1 MRKRIFLPVVL
12 IVNCALSFCN
22 FGLCAS
28 YPQRIVSLCP
38 AITEQLYLLGAEDKL
53 IGCTIYC
60 NRPPQAE
67 SKEKIGTVVKINLEK
82 IVSLNPDLIIATPL
96 SDPQA
101 IAKLKDLGIK
111 VAVFSSPENF
121 AGLCSQFIEL
131 SRIVGREDEAEKLI
145 RQIEAQVSDIIGK
158 VRDLPKPKVFVQVGA
173 KPLVTVTERS
183 FINDFIK
190 FAGGINVAS
199 SETTAL
205 YSREEVIRKNPD
217 VILIVTMG
225 IAGEKEMEIWK
236 RYTTIEA
243 VKSKRIYIVDS
254 DKICSPTPL
263 SFVQTLKELVV
274 LLHSE
279 TSRGQR

>member
-1 MRKRIFLPVVL
+1 MKRIILLGAL
-12 IVNCALSFCN
+12 IVNCALGSYD
-22 FGLCAS
+22 FGFCAS
-28 YPQRIVSLCP
+28 CPQRIVSLCP
-38 AITEQLYLLGAEDKL
+38 SITEQLYLLGAEDRL
-53 IGCTIYC
+53 AGCTVYC
-60 NRPPQAE
+60 NRPPEAKN
-67 SKEKIGTVVKINLEK
+67 KEKIGTVVEINLEK
-82 IVSLNPDLIIATPL
+82 IVSLKPDLIIATPL

-101 IAKLKDLGIK
+101 IAKLKDLGID

-121 AGLCSQFIEL
+121 SGLCSQFIEL
-131 SRIVGREDEAEKLI
+131 SRIVGRKEEAERLI
-145 RQIEAQVSDIIGK
+145 RQIEEQVSNIAER

-173 KPLVTVTERS
+173 KPLVTVTEKS

-199 SETTAL
+199 SETTGL

-236 RYTTIEA
+236 RYGTIEA

-263 SFVQTLKELVV
+263 SFVRTLEELSG
-274 LLHSE
+274 LLHGE
-279 TSRGQR
+279 ILRGRR